1 MIVRHPPPVLAIVK
15 WLSTSPSPSPTAG
28 TPQQGTRV
36 GRTCVAFVREER
48 GKPELI
54 LSQQSAVSILV
65 GLETPERRG
74 SSCLSPAPGGWIG
87 GGGKNSKLYASI
99 SSDQHLLSTLLKYF
113 MSV

>member
-1 MIVRHPPPVLAIVK
+1 MSRGRQVVRIPLGSAVSLCTEQRVIVRHPPPVLAIVK
-15 WLSTSPSPSPTAG
+15 WLSTSPFPSPTAG

-54 LSQQSAVSILV
+54 LSQQSAVSIFV

-74 SSCLSPAPGGWIG
+74 SSCLSPAPGGWIRG
-87 GGGKNSKLYASI
+87 EE
-99 SSDQHLLSTLLKYF
+99 F
-113 MSV
+113 